1 MGLEGREPPGIACD
15 ETKYGPHSGKSGFH
29 LSGADIT
36 SETCFRLRGKQGE
49 EILPPADLSG
59 CRIPQHRPVPAR
71 FDGFTRF
78 IDPPGHR
85 PVSGTVQERR
95 LCRFSVAT
103 GPAGLLKIRLN
114 RRRHVPVND
123 GADIPEVKGPLMA
136 FQGGYRAKTTPGS
149 LQSRSGG
156 ASGPMVITRYHKAF
170 SIRARN
176 FTKQIHEKISKKAP
190 GELKRAIGRWVRK
203 LT

>member
-1 MGLEGREPPGIACD
+1 MPDILIETNAD
-15 ETKYGPHSGKSGFH
+15 EV
-29 LSGADIT
+29 A
-36 SETCFRLRGKQGE
+36 
-49 EILPPADLSG
+49 
-59 CRIPQHRPVPAR
+59 AR
-71 FDGFTRF
+71 FRKAAGDIPDEVLHPVVSDKLANEALRLFRGTTRTWKHAVAFQADTDVGGGSVTVLVGTDDF
-78 IDPPGHR
+78 IYG
-85 PVSGTVQERR
+85 
-95 LCRFSVAT
+95 
-103 GPAGLLKIRLN
+103 I
-114 RRRHVPVND
+114 VND